1 MYIHAKKTTMAD
13 FINKILKPTFG
24 DDQDLENKARFLLAY
39 QISLFISIA
48 LGIFLLASFFH
59 YQVIQTTITFIAFAC
74 CTWATIYMSVRKK
87 FYSPAVIFSFLGAF
101 ATSFSLFYIQNR
113 TNYTICFW
121 ITINIFYAFTVLRY
135 KWGIFFI
142 VFHCISFA
150 TYNYLNL
157 SSNSNHIEINLVIS
171 MFVNIIV
178 VFAIITYI
186 FWVNVSITET
196 GKSKLSESK
205 QLLELQYDII
215 SKQNEEKTVML
226 KEIHHRVKNNL
237 QIITSLLRL
246 QARELESPEAISKFK
261 DATNR
266 VIAISMVHERMY
278 QSDEL
283 SSLSLKDYLTE
294 LSKDL
299 LNSYQSDYD
308 INMKI
313 ECDVETIGLKA
324 IVPIALIINELISNS
339 LKYAFDNNDD
349 CWISIKFNR
358 YKDIYC
364 KITYSDSGTWK
375 APSRTG
381 TFGMDLIES
390 LTYQMEGTL
399 NYKTFPDTIF
409 EIIFTPQDE
418 LNIA

>member
-1 MYIHAKKTTMAD
+1 MKNFFLSIFYPKFFSEIA
-13 FINKILKPTFG
+13 I
-24 DDQDLENKARFLLAY
+24 ENRAEIIISY
-39 QISLFISIA
+39 QTSLFSAIGLSAYLLGSANYFQLFPSI
-48 LGIFLLASFFH
+48 LILVGLSTFTWSMVYIYRKRKSFIPSLIIVLH
-59 YQVIQTTITFIAFAC
+59 
-74 CTWATIYMSVRKK
+74 
-87 FYSPAVIFSFLGAF
+87 GAF
-101 ATSFSLFYIQNR
+101 AAQFALYVIENKSVVVAIVFALVDALYAFIILNFTWGVIIALFHAIMVGVYISTHHPLYNEAVEE
-113 TNYTICFW
+113 NNLLSTIINLTYCFL
-121 ITINIFYAFTVLRY
+121 ITI
-135 KWGIFFI
+135 
-142 VFHCISFA
+142 
-150 TYNYLNL
+150 YL
-157 SSNSNHIEINLVIS
+157 
-171 MFVNIIV
+171 
-178 VFAIITYI
+178 
-186 FWVNVSITET
+186 FWVRNKVDKEKTV
-196 GKSKLSESK
+196 KLNESQK
-205 QLLELQYDII
+205 LMTLQYDII

-283 SSLSLKDYLTE
+283 SSLSLKEYLTE

-299 LNSYQSDYD
+299 LHSYQSDYD
-308 INMKI
+308 ITMKI
-313 ECDVETIGLKA
+313 ECDIETIGLKA
-324 IVPIALIINELISNS
+324 IVPVALIINELISNS

-349 CWISIKFNR
+349 CWISIKFSQH
-358 YKDIYC
+358 KDTYC

-375 APSRTG
+375 TPSRTG

-399 NYKTFPDTIF
+399 KYETYPDTIF

-418 LNIA
+418 